1 MADSLITIKIKLENL
16 GLKDNGGKSS
26 GSSGG
31 TAASIPDLN
40 LDEIRKAFSDL
51 SKDIRSI
58 SSSLSSLTKAAE
70 VFKQVSQDTAKA
82 AGKVKTTSSTT
93 GTPSTPKES
102 PGGKPAGGT
111 STSTSTAP
119 TTSTSNAEAAA
130 QDKATTAA
138 KDKTAAT
145 LESAAADEKAAAT
158 ARAKASAE
166 AEAADKLEVTQA
178 TLEMMQKR
186 AQAFALSGQN
196 AARAAELMS
205 EKTKSAAGVTGKLA
219 DEVGGRQ
226 SSLAKFI
233 RNIIPVSEH
242 EAFKRRAEGISSSVK
257 KLFKVDKGA
266 TDEFASRANEAMD
279 AITGQIKAAVERLDT
294 GIGEIDTDNL
304 LKSLQSN
311 IDKTIKRF
319 GLENTRFFD
328 RQTFRESFQARAFTN
343 ETNSAREIL
352 KQVDAARTSGASEVE
367 IGNLISKF
375 EGVFSRIENLV
386 ARETSPSNTR
396 GNRNTFLVPDPEGG
410 RGARI
415 DFQSELNK
423 VIAPGTSG
431 RQLTD
436 VQRRV
441 VDVVKQLSQTSGP
454 LDIAREAFRVL
465 ATDANNLEENLIQ
478 VSASF
483 KELSQSSVG
492 GPEAFARFQEA
503 SKLLNVRRDRSGRI
517 TSPTAAGSDASTIFA
532 ARQVSDFR
540 AEAAANL
547 SRGEEST
554 RMFNTTDSLG
564 NIRRIQVGVK
574 KLNDDLGTLRLTAKE
589 VSDNMFDRASV
600 RTALTRVATW
610 GAAAGIVYTA
620 VSGFKK
626 AVDIVVSTEASIVS
640 LAKVMDE
647 SKIDFEG
654 FKRSARDAAIT
665 IAQEFGQPLEQVLN
679 TMVLFGQQGLSFP
692 EVESLSAAS
701 SLAAVVTTLDQ
712 ETAASALT
720 AATQQFGVDTRNA
733 TSIVDKFNSVANNAA
748 VTEDQ
753 LAEAMK
759 RAGIAA
765 RNAGVGIDE
774 FNGIVAAISEQTR
787 QTGSEIGTALRF
799 IFSRLN
805 TDEAERGLSQ
815 VGISVKDAQGN
826 IRPFS
831 ELIGELKGRFDSLSS
846 AQQNQV
852 AISVAGAR
860 RFNTF
865 LALIQNFDR
874 YMESTQNSVNS
885 AGSALAELA
894 NVEDTAAFKLQKLQ
908 NSLAGAA
915 VSFGDIFLGP
925 LKLATD
931 GLSGFLDVLSDVPN
945 WLQATLLATG
955 AAGVGFAKFS
965 QFFVD
970 IADTAALGG
979 GAGILGTV
987 AGSFTQGTS
996 LASQQHENPA
1006 NALRVEAARNAI
1018 TAGGANV
1025 SDLSSV
1031 GTAAALTVG
1040 DVAGFKK
1047 QEAAVKGFTSALK
1060 EQGLVLLDNKGKAL
1074 ESQKGITK
1082 FTAVSRN
1089 FRVASASTFSKLGEG
1104 AESAALSVAALNNP
1118 FSKVLSSVVRLSN
1131 KVLGLTFILPKVFDK
1146 AESKIAST
1154 GEAAGKLAF
1163 TLGSVVRVASAA
1175 ALVFLA
1181 YKAGSAFFDAA
1192 TETGEDVEKRL
1203 SSEIALRQKAINAL
1217 KEQQGNLRTLSDDQ
1231 RRAATLSAR
1240 IAVQDPA
1247 ITRERIRRGEYTSP
1261 RLRQEELNESRQR
1274 AINAVGFANPELIKS
1289 IDDFGNVVL
1298 KSATAFDTLAQS
1310 AVTAEER
1317 VQALT
1322 QLKIAEGFANDILPD
1337 DTFAKKAGRLIA
1349 AVGDSFTFGL
1359 TDFEESFKNAQEK
1372 LDEALAE
1379 ARRYA
1384 GDRRNDIAS
1393 DLGIGVELIDSDFAK
1408 DQSKSFGELSK
1419 RASEYEIALSGV
1431 EDKIKAMPENTA
1443 DLLFSNERVTNIL
1456 DRAAAARS
1464 TLTGR
1469 DITGGEIG
1477 SRLVLQNSS
1486 ALPDRARALIR
1497 DNAFDTKESFN
1508 EAGFLNSVV
1517 DLSQKTAGEI
1527 KTTLGR
1533 ELQGGDF
1540 VVFDSLFGSRQGT
1553 VEVNELGER
1562 VVKTLNAA
1570 GDSIEKIKLSELIDT
1585 AGVEKIFKFIPD
1597 AIKQQIDRSLLEIG
1611 RVATGAAR
1619 GNILK
1624 QDIDLGVER
1633 SFELSGQQRAS
1644 LRDEN
1649 LFKDLIAAQRALATR
1664 RETLTGGNEDN
1675 TEAAITTDV
1684 VDEVRKL
1691 SEEFDRIATITRYRA
1706 EIENVNSSFEK
1717 AVDGLKKTNLADLIR
1732 SQFTVGLGAAATIP
1746 SANYQRPLLESQL
1759 NADQLSARRSPEI
1772 VRAGNQLIAAQ
1783 KVVADAAVASAE
1795 AERRINAFLSDFKA
1809 SREAGGVLDPSRLS
1823 QIAES
1828 ALSSVKG
1835 GLEEGSALSLALLE
1849 QQVNIEEQQLSVLQQ
1864 LLSQGATP
1872 REIGT
1877 SLAAAVD
1884 NATLSRD
1891 SINNIAARV
1900 SDVSGE
1906 DLRQFDTADI
1916 NTLREKLGPAS
1927 PANLIE
1933 EYVARRAE
1941 EAGNRIN
1948 QTLARLGSFS
1958 QGSRSPNAGSFSD
1971 IIREFRALSRSS
1983 GRSRGDLGELSR
1995 AILSAARDSGT
2006 GVFGNSNRGISDD
2019 SVKQIISGAV
2029 DNLERAG
2036 IDSSVVDSLR
2046 EQLKSNNAE
2055 FIGQFKDII
2064 LSIGQEFSGAEE
2076 PSPAREPRSPEEE
2089 ASAARQEEKSR
2100 RELLKL
2106 NNLQKDSLQST
2117 IAYFDLLSR
2126 AAAEAAVSLS
2136 NNLVGAAEDIA
2147 LKQRFSTLVPRE
2159 LTGALAGTTSLSFNT
2174 GADERSLS
2182 GAQVTQR
2189 QNQNLILAANEIAA
2203 ASEALQASA
2212 VSVAKQITQTQ
2223 AIREEALSKGD
2234 SRGVA
2239 EADRQLEILGNTMN
2253 LLSSKTRGTNDTIK
2267 KLGDSF
2273 RNLDAVNQF
2282 KQDIDGLLESFN
2294 KQRSLEFDR
2303 TSIDSALGNTVFSL
2317 LRPTFEQFEQGQ
2329 AGFATAFDRAIADIG
2344 FKERQGQL
2352 SPQEASRERDKAR
2365 FQQDEGIIQLA
2376 QQRENKRLQV
2386 QVDTA
2391 EQVRSRLLD
2400 FASSGG
2406 PGSAQ
2411 AQSLFKQLTRGLE
2424 SAGDIVQSSV
2434 SSRSIRNPLTGQ
2446 REDVPASQIL
2456 AFRGIPGLERVQ
2468 QQVQSIARQVKEEE
2482 QSKSAALISNPIVNT
2497 LEQTSAE
2504 ANKLLAEISKNTEG
2518 KDSLAADIKKE
2529 NASTELQ
2536 TALPDLIK
2544 FFRGGT
2550 DPTITADD
2558 AVLLNNVQ
2566 KTVKD
2571 AISTYGQKSTSEA
2584 FSSLYAVNASGDR
2597 VNAVGEIRRAAESP
2611 DVDPAIKNQL
2621 EDILNSLR
2629 VSIPN
2634 EEFKTFTTSADAAS
2648 TSLEELS
2655 GSVGTLV
2662 NGLGTFTGMLGDA
2675 SLFKPPKFASGGLV
2689 SGPGGPRDD
2698 KVPLLASAG
2707 EFVVNA
2713 AAVQK
2718 IGVPK
2723 LQALNK
2729 GGSTLNA
2736 ARSFSGIKLL
2746 KGFRDGGL
2754 VGSDR
2759 SEPIGYIPATGEYVY
2774 PEDID
2779 DDNLRSLRERA
2790 ARAKKLEEDLRN
2802 KEYRRIKDQA
2812 NLPGSRLRDP
2822 ALLASAT
2829 GRNYV
2834 KQLPD
2839 GTLSYSDRPMNGGRR
2854 VDNSLANVPLDSRFG
2869 EEVGSR
2875 EGFRRED
2882 ASRVRNRKQLEYE
2895 AALAQADKIDQLKKQ
2910 KAAAKTQELLRAA
2923 DKKLTDNTAG
2933 IKAQAESALDPI
2945 LGIIEQSKTAKGRE
2959 ILENEEVDGGHVT
2972 NILQDAKGNLAAV
2985 EARIKQAKKVPFTI
2999 PDFAKGHGKL
3009 EVADVMLG
3017 NIGIISPDGEIIG
3030 SDVYYPLDFL
3040 SRFTDGSLSS
3050 VVGQAA
3056 QIVKSSGDVARFG
3069 SLEGFR
3075 ALNDMIAT
3083 SDLSAA
3089 SKGFLSFGLGA
3100 TKAAAG
3106 LSLGTARLAANAAVK
3121 TGETVGSLAHG
3132 DVGTAASNAFGLA
3145 KTIASAPADLA
3156 AGALDTTVSFGRSAG
3171 ELAGAIVT
3179 GQGGEEISR
3188 TAFAAGDDALN
3199 FAGTLYGGRAG
3210 LSSATGFVRRGGVSQ
3225 TLAGARSLG
3234 RRGVEKLGTVVRGG
3248 AGLARGGLRVAK
3260 KSGRAAKSRLDEVAA
3275 IRAAAKAEKEAA
3287 KALADAEKEALKKSG
3302 AVPVDEAA
3310 AAEVVKRPRSLKRR
3324 ILGFTG
3330 KAAAGNALSMLAL
3343 GKLGIFGV
3351 PSLGNALI
3359 GLGVA
3364 AAPRIPGLLRGTKG
3378 LASRAA
3384 GAAVS
3389 GIEAVGSLRGKASA
3403 LLERR
3408 AAGKEAR
3415 ELAKQLS
3422 NRYDGPRFGLDYGS
3436 VKVADLTGGGLKSRT
3451 RVGELDPLYKPSLR
3465 GGLHDPAPTINI
3477 GSGRLP
3483 PGNSRLPGSGTSL
3496 LHRNRLSTALEAGK
3510 ERYNQLK
3517 LAREFR
3523 KLGDASLPQRELSSA
3538 ARIESVTSAGRQSL
3552 PFPDPPGRAVSSQKP
3567 SAAGASHPSQL
3578 LEDIEKQTLSKLFPR
3593 RGISEAYD
3601 LLKSTGVDPVR
3612 QLKALV
3618 EKQDVDLGVIR
3629 AELYR
3634 SRNRSRDIR
3643 KVISRS
3649 DRDIESLEVDKIIR
3663 RMNTPVKDLSK
3674 GDFRAR
3680 KQGAK
3685 SHALGRILDRPLR
3698 RLLEAERGSSPFS
3711 SVENAIQVASEIPAG
3726 GGRRIVTPDRVVRG
3740 VNRREVIRR
3749 YPALFKEDLGSTF
3762 AGSFAS
3768 GGPILG
3774 PGGPKSD
3781 RIPILAS
3788 NGEFVMNADT
3798 VRRMG
3803 VGFFDSLNKGDL
3815 PGFKDGGVIG
3825 AGSTR
3830 TNGAGI
3836 SVALN
3841 TDEIARA
3848 IKQAVSDALDS
3859 SSVPLQVDEAT
3870 TSITNA
3876 FTASINNAVLPKL
3889 KVDTDGVT
3897 VPLEIPTGGIPL
3909 DTSALKSLNLG
3920 ENLGSAVRNRLEA
3933 VEGTVAGLREDTSS
3947 FSDLVEKLDSY
3958 DVPGLSEKVDKLA
3971 VDVEPLT
3978 GKITELDTRMEAQ
3991 KKEILLEVFTLVNE
4005 QINNLQFDDDVTPRL
4020 EKHIAATD
4028 ANFVSVSTRIAEAID
4043 LANRALSQALSRN

>member
-16 GLKDNGGKSS
+16 GLKDTGGKSS

-31 TAASIPDLN
+31 TTASIPDLN

-82 AGKVKTTSSTT
+82 AGKVKTSSSTT
-93 GTPSTPKES
+93 STPSTPKES
-102 PGGKPAGGT
+102 PGGIPAGGT
-111 STSTSTAP
+111 STATPSSSNTSA
-119 TTSTSNAEAAA
+119 SKVEASA
-130 QDKATTAA
+130 QDKATLAA

-145 LESAAADEKAAAT
+145 LEAAAADEKAAAT
-158 ARAKASAE
+158 SRAKASAE
-166 AEAADKLEVTQA
+166 AEAAEKLEVTQA
-178 TLEMMQKR
+178 TLELMQKR

-205 EKTKSAAGVTGKLA
+205 EKTNAATVVTGKLA

-233 RNIIPVSEH
+233 RNIIPVAEH

-266 TDEFASRANEAMD
+266 TDEFGRRANDAID

-311 IDKTIKRF
+311 IDKTIRRF
-319 GLENTRFFD
+319 GLETTRFFD
-328 RQTFRESFQARAFTN
+328 KQTFRESFQARAFTN
-343 ETNSAREIL
+343 ETNAARDIL
-352 KQVDAARTSGASEVE
+352 KQIDAARTSGASEVE
-367 IGNLISKF
+367 IGTLVSKF

-386 ARETSPSNTR
+386 ARETSPSKTR

-436 VQRRV
+436 VQRSV
-441 VDVVKQLSQTSGP
+441 VDIVKQLSQTSGP
-454 LDIAREAFRVL
+454 LEIAREAFRVL
-465 ATDANNLEENLIQ
+465 ATDANSLEENLIQ

-483 KELSQSSVG
+483 KELSQASVG

-503 SKLLNVRRDRSGRI
+503 TKLLNVRRDRSGRI

-626 AVDIVVSTEASIVS
+626 AVDIVVNTEASIVA

-654 FKRSARDAAIT
+654 FKRSARDAAVT

-765 RNAGVGIDE
+765 RNAGIGIDE

-815 VGISVKDAQGN
+815 IGVSLKDAQGN

-831 ELIGELKGRFDSLSS
+831 ELLGELRGRFESLSS

-874 YMESTQNSVNS
+874 YMESTQHSVNS

-894 NVEDTAAFKLQKLQ
+894 NVEDTAQFKLQKLQ

-915 VSFGDIFLGP
+915 ISFGDIFLGP

-931 GLSGFLDVLSDVPN
+931 GLSGFLDILSGIPSVM
-945 WLQATLLATG
+945 QATLLATG

-979 GAGILGTV
+979 GAGVFGTI

-996 LASQQHENPA
+996 LASQQHANPA
-1006 NALRVEAARNAI
+1006 NALKVEAARNALS
-1018 TAGGANV
+1018 AGGANV
-1025 SDLSSV
+1025 SDLSSL
-1031 GTAAALTVG
+1031 GTAAALTIG
-1040 DVAGFKK
+1040 DVTGFKK
-1047 QEAAVKGFTSALK
+1047 QEAAVKGFVSALEK
-1060 EQGLVLLDNKGKAL
+1060 QGLVLLDNKGKLVDA
-1074 ESQKGITK
+1074 QRGVTK
-1082 FTAVSRN
+1082 FTAVTRN
-1089 FRVASASTFSKLGEG
+1089 FRVASASAFEKFGSG

-1118 FSKVLSSVVRLSN
+1118 FSKVFSSVVRLSN
-1131 KVLGLTFILPKVFDK
+1131 KVLGLTYIFPKVFDA
-1146 AESKIAST
+1146 AEAGLAST
-1154 GEAAGKLAF
+1154 STSAGKLAF
-1163 TLGSVVRVASAA
+1163 TLGSVARVATAA
-1175 ALVFLA
+1175 SLVFLA

-1217 KEQQGNLRTLSDDQ
+1217 KEQQGNLKTLSDDQ
-1231 RRAATLSAR
+1231 RRAASLSAR
-1240 IAVQDPA
+1240 LAVQDPA

-1261 RLRQEELNESRQR
+1261 RLRQEKLNEGRQR
-1274 AINAVGFANPELIKS
+1274 AINAVGFANPQLIRS

-1359 TDFEESFKNAQEK
+1359 TSFEEGFKGAQEK
-1372 LDEALAE
+1372 LNEALAE
-1379 ARRYA
+1379 ARSYTK
-1384 GDRRNDIAS
+1384 DSRNNIAS
-1393 DLGIGVELIDSDFAK
+1393 DLGVDVSLIDSDFAK
-1408 DQSKSFGELSK
+1408 NQSKAFVELSK
-1419 RASEYEIALSGV
+1419 RASEYEIALLGV
-1431 EDKIKAMPENTA
+1431 ENQIKAMPENTA
-1443 DLLFSNERVTNIL
+1443 DLLFFNEKVTNIL
-1456 DRAAAARS
+1456 GNAARS
-1464 TLTGR
+1464 RSALTGQ

-1486 ALPDRARALIR
+1486 ILPDRARGLIK
-1497 DNAFDTKESFN
+1497 DKAFDTKESFN

-1527 KTTLGR
+1527 KTTLDR
-1533 ELQGGDF
+1533 ELKSGDF

-1570 GDSIEKIKLSELIDT
+1570 GDGIEKIKLSELIDT

-1597 AIKQQIDRSLLEIG
+1597 AIKQQIDRSLLEVG
-1611 RVATGAAR
+1611 RVSTGAAR

-1664 RETLTGGNEDN
+1664 RETLTGGNEDD
-1675 TEAAITTDV
+1675 TEASITTDV
-1684 VDEVRKL
+1684 VGEVRKL

-1717 AVDGLKKTNLADLIR
+1717 AVDGLKKSNLADLIR
-1732 SQFTVGLGAAATIP
+1732 SQFTVGLGAAATVP

-1877 SLAAAVD
+1877 SLAAAAD

-1891 SINNIAARV
+1891 SINSIAARV

-1916 NTLREKLGPAS
+1916 NTLREKLGPTS
-1927 PANLIE
+1927 PANLTE

-1948 QTLARLGSFS
+1948 QTLAKLGSS
-1958 QGSRSPNAGSFSD
+1958 GQGSGLSSAKSFSE
-1971 IIREFRALSRSS
+1971 ILREVRALSSS

-2006 GVFGNSNRGISDD
+2006 GVFGSSNRGISDD

-2029 DNLERAG
+2029 DNLERSG
-2036 IDSSVVDSLR
+2036 IDSGVVDSLR

-2159 LTGALAGTTSLSFNT
+2159 LTGALAGTASLSFNT

-2182 GAQVTQR
+2182 GAQITQR
-2189 QNQNLILAANEIAA
+2189 QNQGLILAANEIAA
-2203 ASEALQASA
+2203 ASEALQAST

-2234 SRGVA
+2234 SRGVS

-2273 RNLDAVNQF
+2273 RNLDSVNQF
-2282 KQDIDGLLESFN
+2282 KQDIDGLLESLN

-2329 AGFATAFDRAIADIG
+2329 AGFATAFDRAIADID

-2400 FASSGG
+2400 FANSGG
-2406 PGSAQ
+2406 AGSAQ
-2411 AQSLFKQLTRGLE
+2411 AQALFKQLTRGLE

-2434 SSRSIRNPLTGQ
+2434 SSRTIRNPLTGQ
-2446 REDVPASQIL
+2446 NEDVPASQIL

-2482 QSKSAALISNPIVNT
+2482 QSKNAALISNPIVNT

-2518 KDSLAADIKKE
+2518 KDSLAGDIKRE

-2566 KTVKD
+2566 KTIKD
-2571 AISTYGQKSTSEA
+2571 AISTYGQKPTSEA
-2584 FSSLYAVNASGDR
+2584 FSSLYAVNAQGDR
-2597 VNAVGEIRRAAESP
+2597 VNAVSEIRRATESS

-2621 EDILNSLR
+2621 EDILNSLKG
-2629 VSIPN
+2629 SIPN
-2634 EEFKTFTTSADAAS
+2634 EEFKTFTTSADTAS

-2655 GSVGTLV
+2655 GSADTLV
-2662 NGLGTFTGMLGDA
+2662 NGFGTFLKMLGDA
-2675 SLFKPPKFASGGLV
+2675 ALFKPPKFASGGLI

-2707 EFVVNA
+2707 EFIVNA
-2713 AAVQK
+2713 ATVQK

-2723 LQALNK
+2723 LQALNR

-2736 ARSFSGIKLL
+2736 DKSLSGISLSKR
-2746 KGFRDGGL
+2746 FRDGGL
-2754 VGSDR
+2754 VSSDR
-2759 SEPIGYIPATGEYVY
+2759 SSPIGYIPATGEYIY

-2779 DDNLRSLRERA
+2779 DDNLRALRERA
-2790 ARAKKLEEDLRN
+2790 TSAKKLEEDLRN

-2812 NLPGSRLRDP
+2812 GLPGSRLRDP

-2839 GTLSYSDRPMNGGRR
+2839 GTLSYSDRPMNGSRR
-2854 VDNSLANVPLDSRFG
+2854 VDSSLANVPLDSRFA

-2882 ASRVRNRKQLEYE
+2882 ASRVKNRKQLEYE
-2895 AALAQADKIDQLKKQ
+2895 AALAQADKIDQLKKK

-2923 DKKLTDNTAG
+2923 DKKLNANTAG

-2972 NILQDAKGNLAAV
+2972 NILEDAKGNLRAV

-2999 PDFAKGHGKL
+2999 PDFAKGYGKL

-3017 NIGIISPDGEIIG
+3017 NIGIISPDGEIVG

-3050 VVGQAA
+3050 VVEQAA

-3106 LSLGTARLAANAAVK
+3106 LALGTGRLAANTAIKA
-3121 TGETVGSLAHG
+3121 GETVGSLAHG
-3132 DVGTAASNAFGLA
+3132 DVGTAASNTLDLA
-3145 KTIASAPADLA
+3145 RTIASSPVDLA
-3156 AGALDTTVSFGRSAG
+3156 TGAYDTTVSFGRSAG

-3210 LSSATGFVRRGGVSQ
+3210 LSSATGFVRRGGISR

-3234 RRGVEKLGTVVRGG
+3234 GRGVETLGTTVRGV
-3248 AGLARGGLRVAK
+3248 AGLAREGLRVAK
-3260 KSGRAAKSRLDEVAA
+3260 KSGRAAKSRLDEFTAV
-3275 IRAAAKAEKEAA
+3275 RKAAKAEKEAT
-3287 KALADAEKEALKKSG
+3287 KALEKAEKEALKKSG
-3302 AVPVDEAA
+3302 AVPVDEATA
-3310 AAEVVKRPRSLKRR
+3310 AGVVNRPRSLKRR
-3324 ILGFTG
+3324 VLGFAG

-3384 GAAVS
+3384 GAAGS

-3422 NRYDGPRFGLDYGS
+3422 KRYDGPRFGLDYGS
-3436 VKVADLTGGGLKSRT
+3436 VKISDLTGAGLESRT
-3451 RVGELDPLYKPSLR
+3451 RVGTLDSLYSPFSR

-3477 GSGRLP
+3477 GRGRLP
-3483 PGNSRLPGSGTSL
+3483 PGSRRLPGSGTSL
-3496 LHRNRLSTALEAGK
+3496 LHKNRLSTALEAGK
-3510 ERYNQLK
+3510 ERYNQLR

-3523 KLGDASLPQRELSSA
+3523 KLGDDSLPQRELNSA

-3552 PFPDPPGRAVSSQKP
+3552 PFPDFPDRTVSPQKP
-3567 SAAGASHPSQL
+3567 PAVGASHPSQL

-3618 EKQDVDLGVIR
+3618 EKQDVDFGVIR

-3649 DRDIESLEVDKIIR
+3649 DRDIESLEVDKLIR
-3663 RMNTPVKDLSK
+3663 RMNTPVKDLSE
-3674 GDFRAR
+3674 GDFRTR

-3698 RLLEAERGSSPFS
+3698 RLLEAERGPSLFS
-3711 SVENAIQVASEIPAG
+3711 SVENAIQVASEIPTG
-3726 GGRRIVTPDRVVRG
+3726 GGRRIVTPDRVVKG
-3740 VNRREVIRR
+3740 VNRKEVFRR

-3803 VGFFDSLNKGDL
+3803 VGFFDSLNKGGI

-3830 TNGAGI
+3830 TNGGGI

-3841 TDEIARA
+3841 TDEIAKA

-3859 SSVPLQVDEAT
+3859 SSVPLQVDEAA

-3876 FTASINNAVLPKL
+3876 FTASINNAVLPEL

-3920 ENLGSAVRNRLEA
+3920 ESLGSAVRNRLEA
-3933 VEGTVAGLREDTSS
+3933 VEGTVAGLREDTNS
-3947 FSDLVEKLDSY
+3947 FSDLAEKLDSY

-3971 VDVEPLT
+3971 VDVKPLT
-3978 GKITELDTRMEAQ
+3978 GKIAELDTRMEAQ
-3991 KKEILLEVFTLVNE
+3991 KKEILLEMFTLVNE
-4005 QINNLQFDDDVTPRL
+4005 QINNLQFDDNVTPRL
-4020 EKHIAATD
+4020 EKHIASTD